1 MAAIDLKTLAPDTT
15 FPVGAV
21 LFGADSQTAAS
32 PSVYPLSSIRIPEY
46 AVDLAGGVTID
57 TTAGK
62 YFSKSITS
70 AVTLAVTN
78 VPATGTLCCFMLEI
92 TNTTGSLNLWSNIK
106 WPSAVVPTIT
116 PNGKDIFGFITRDGG
131 ATWNGVLVAKDVK

>member
-21 LFGADSQTAAS
+21 LFGADSQSAAS
-32 PSVYPLSSIRIPEY
+32 PSVYPIASIRIPEL

-62 YFSKSITS
+62 YFIKSITG
-70 AVTLAVTN
+70 ATTLAVTN
-78 VPATGTLCCFMLEI
+78 VPASGTLCCFMVEI
-92 TNTTGSLNLWSNIK
+92 TNTTGSLSLWSNIK
-106 WPSAVVPTIT
+106 WPSAVVPSIT

-131 ATWNGVLVAKDVK
+131 TTWNGVIVAKDVK